1 MSRVVTQEEQRVK
14 EYNRKKIFV
23 EIAETAWLIIFM
35 MFLMYR
41 GWSVSM
47 RASLTWFSF
56 SPWIVNGLY
65 LLAFFLLLKV
75 ILLPLGYY
83 SGYRVEHRYG
93 LSSQSFGS
101 WVIDELKELAISLI
115 LGLFIG
121 EIIYGLIRAFPS
133 LWWLI
138 ASLVLSV
145 FFIFMTKLAPILLMP
160 IFFRF
165 QRLDDKDLEARILK
179 LTDQAHT
186 RINGVFEMNLS
197 KKTKAA
203 NAALAGIGSTRRII
217 LADTLLKEYTHDEI
231 EGIMAHELGHQVY
244 NHIWKGILVQGM
256 LTTLLFFLIAHGL
269 DRGVVW
275 FHLQGIHDIAG
286 LPYFML
292 ITIVFSFLF
301 LPLVNLYMRSMEYQ
315 ADQYGVSITGNRDSF
330 ISALEKLSRQNLS
343 DIHPNAV
350 IEFLFYSHPSIA
362 KRIGHL
368 PHG

>member
-1 MSRVVTQEEQRVK
+1 LTQEKQKVK

-23 EIAETAWLIIFM
+23 EITETAWLIIFM
-35 MFLMYR
+35 FCLMYL

-47 RASLTWFSF
+47 RDFLTGFSS

-65 LLAFFLLLKV
+65 LLVFFLLLKV
-75 ILLPLGYY
+75 ILLPMGYY
-83 SGYRVEHRYG
+83 SGYSVEHRYG

-101 WVIDELKELAISLI
+101 WIIDEVKELGISLI
-115 LGLFIG
+115 FGLFIG
-121 EIIYGLIRAFPS
+121 EIIYGLIRAFSS

-138 ASLVLSV
+138 ASLVLSA
-145 FFIFMTKLAPILLMP
+145 FFIVMTKLAPILLMP

-165 QRLDDKDLEARILK
+165 KRLEDKDLEARILK

-197 KKTKAA
+197 KKTRAA

-217 LADTLLKEYTHDEI
+217 LSDTLLKEYTHDEI

-256 LTTLLFFLIAHGL
+256 LTTLLFFLIAHSL
-269 DRGVVW
+269 DKGVEW

-286 LPYFML
+286 LPYLIL
-292 ITIVFSFLF
+292 ITIVVSFIF
-301 LPLVNLYMRSMEYQ
+301 LPLVNLYMRSMEYE
-315 ADQYGVSITGNRDSF
+315 ADQYGVSITGKRDSF
-330 ISALEKLSRQNLS
+330 ISALEKLSMQNLC
-343 DIHPNAV
+343 DTQPNAV
-350 IEFLFYSHPSIA
+350 VEFLFYNHPSIA

-368 PHG
+368 TNG